1 MQYLMRHFTMSL
13 IKRVSKQLSE
23 DKGYRCERLVS
34 NRSKW
39 NRYLTKL
46 EKVFKIVTDLINCN
60 KDINDLNKAN
70 ESLES
75 VISKIRKTSNDIL
88 RDELDDKI
96 KETELKICA

>member
-1 MQYLMRHFTMSL
+1 M
-13 IKRVSKQLSE
+13 
-23 DKGYRCERLVS
+23 
-34 NRSKW
+34 
-39 NRYLTKL
+39 
-46 EKVFKIVTDLINCN
+46 TDLINCN